1 MEVVMTITPPWE
13 AAHAACDIEHEQ
25 EEEHRERSKPTEMPE
40 VRVSDEREA
49 A

>member
-1 MEVVMTITPPWE
+1 MTITPPWE

-25 EEEHRERSKPTEMPE
+25 EEHRERSKPPQMPE

>member
-1 MEVVMTITPPWE
+1 MTITPPWE

-25 EEEHRERSKPTEMPE
+25 EEEEHRERSKPPQMPK
-40 VRVSDEREA
+40 VWVSDEGEA

>member
-1 MEVVMTITPPWE
+1 MTITPPWE

-25 EEEHRERSKPTEMPE
+25 EEEHRERSKPPQLPE